1 MLSWNWLLSF
11 KIISGTD
18 LPYCVLYFPCDN
30 SGMYLK
36 THKRKKDGKVNE
48 YYSIV
53 EKRKVTNG
61 CYIQKTVLYLGEI
74 SGSQKKSWNKSIKIL
89 NEQNEPVHKTLFA
102 LHDDE
107 DISENIDA
115 IPLRLSGMKLQK
127 PRAFGDCWLGCEIW
141 DQLGLD
147 TFWSKRI
154 DTAKSPVAYLKVLKL
169 LTVNR
174 LIKPGSEFY
183 VHHHWFD
190 QTAMDFLLDCD
201 FQVAEKNRLYR
212 CLDRILPYKDE
223 LCQYLKKQWETMF
236 NLEYDVLLYDLT
248 STYFE
253 GLCKRNPKAKFGC
266 SKDKRSDCRQVLI
279 ALMVTPEGFPINYE
293 VLAGNTAE
301 KTTLTGLIDKI
312 EKMYGK
318 ARRVWLMDR
327 GIPTEKSL
335 KVMRQSG
342 IDYLVGTPRK
352 LLDEFQRELL
362 IQDWQQVNESVC
374 VKYLEKEGEC
384 YVLALS
390 KSRMMKE
397 RAIRKR
403 KLRDYLEG
411 LAKLQ
416 KNYRDRD
423 RFMKRL
429 GVLHHQAGSCRYC
442 VDLKLPAEGKRVS
455 KKNFRFSFNHQKYR
469 AMIYRDGM
477 YFLRTNQTGKEAVEL
492 WQQYMLQCNVEQAFK
507 ELKSDIGIRPVY
519 HHKEERVDAHIFVA
533 FLSYCLQATLRQKLR
548 NSASGLTSQAV
559 LETLSRIQM
568 LDVSIPTQDS
578 RTLRMQRYTEAELEH
593 ELILEKLHLRLPPQ
607 TPPKIYGEQ
616 VNN

>member
-1 MLSWNWLLSF
+1 
-11 KIISGTD
+11 
-18 LPYCVLYFPCDN
+18 
-30 SGMYLK
+30 MYLK

-53 EKRKVTNG
+53 EKRKVAG
-61 CYIQKTVLYLGEI
+61 SGYVQKTVLYLGEI
-74 SGSQKKSWNKSIKIL
+74 SDSQKKTWNKSIKVL
-89 NEQNEPVHKTLFA
+89 NEQNELVHKTLFA
-102 LHDDE
+102 LHDDD
-107 DISENIDA
+107 DICENIDA

-127 PRAFGDCWLGCEIW
+127 PRAFGDCWLGCTIW

-147 TFWSKRI
+147 TFWSGRI
-154 DTAKSPVAYLKVLKL
+154 DTAKSPVPYSNVLKL

-223 LCQYLKKQWETMF
+223 LCQYLKDKWQMMF

-253 GLCKRNPKAKFGC
+253 GLCKRNPKAKFGH
-266 SKDKRSDCRQVLI
+266 SKDRRSDCRQVLI
-279 ALMVTPEGFPINYE
+279 ALVVTPEGFPINYE
-293 VLAGNTAE
+293 VLAGNTGE
-301 KTTLTGLIDKI
+301 KTTLTDLMAKI

-327 GIPTEKSL
+327 GIPTEHSL
-335 KVMRQSG
+335 AAMRQSG
-342 IDYLVGTPRK
+342 VDYLVGTPRR
-352 LLDEFQRELL
+352 LLDEFQNEL
-362 IQDWQQVNESVC
+362 IDQDWQRVNESVR
-374 VKYLEKEGEC
+374 VKHFEKEDEC
-384 YVLALS
+384 YVLASS

-397 RAIRKR
+397 RAMRKR
-403 KLRDYLEG
+403 KLRKYLDG
-411 LAKLQ
+411 LAKLK
-416 KNYRDRD
+416 KNYRNWQ
-423 RFMKRL
+423 RFTKRL
-429 GVLHHQAGSCRYC
+429 GVLEHEAGSCRNC
-442 VDLKLPAEGKRVS
+442 VDLKLPAEGKRVTD
-455 KKNFRFSFNHQKYR
+455 FDFSLNHEKYR
-469 AMIYRDGM
+469 RMIYRDGM
-477 YFLRTNQTGKEAVEL
+477 YFLRTNQRGREAVEL
-492 WQQYMLQCNVEQAFK
+492 WRQYMLQCNVEQAFK
-507 ELKSDIGIRPVY
+507 ELKSDLGVRPVY

-568 LDVSIPTQDS
+568 LDVSIPTQDG
-578 RTLRMQRYTEAELEH
+578 RMLKMQRYTEAELEH
-593 ELILEKLHLRLPPQ
+593 KLILEKLNLTLPPQ
-607 TPPKIYGEQ
+607 APPKIYSDQ
-616 VNN
+616 LNN